1 MIRDRCQV
9 IYENWMKK
17 NSNLYLYYCFVR
29 AICQKKE
36 KKKKKEEAFGFEVYT
51 SKFTLLIIYSLC
63 LPSSTFSIFFFFY
76 NLSPFQVRWRI
87 FFPI

>member
-36 KKKKKEEAFGFEVYT
+36 KKKKK
-51 SKFTLLIIYSLC
+51 KKLLDLKYIPPNSL
-63 LPSSTFSIFFFFY
+63 Y
-76 NLSPFQVRWRI
+76 
-87 FFPI
+87 